1 MTTKVVKGSLW
12 TLMGQ
17 VAPMAVSL
25 VAMRYTIGLLGPD
38 GYGLLTLVALIPN
51 YFLFADFGMGM
62 AAVRFGAAAYAEGD
76 AVQEGRIVRTAA
88 LVAFAA
94 AVPIALAMFLLSGTI
109 ISFFDE
115 VPEAMRGEASI
126 ALKIASVTLVVTLL
140 CSIVNTP
147 QLTRLRMDLNTF
159 INAGTRIAGLVAT
172 PVVIYL
178 GFGVIGAVTVLL
190 VAGVLNLTGHVLV
203 STRLLPSLAGTSID
217 RYKMPLMLKFGASLV
232 AGSIGALFLANLEKV
247 LLPKMVSV
255 RALGFYTAAF
265 TFITMMTLFSNA
277 MIQSLIPAFSRLQ
290 SEHDRGQLQGL
301 YARGIRLTLLGL
313 APAIVFLVIAA
324 QPFFRLY
331 LGEEFGRE
339 SPPLFYLLLF
349 GLVFNVPAYLPYA
362 AIMARGRT
370 DLFAKLFFIELV
382 PYLLLV
388 VFLTQNFGALGAA
401 VAWSIKTSAEGVL
414 WFVLARR
421 FTGLTL
427 SDVRLERFALAAM
440 IMLVPLAAS
449 LYFSVL
455 NAAVVI
461 LFTLSF
467 MVYVFVLWKIVLG
480 REETAWI
487 TARLSSLAG
496 RATLSL

>member
-1 MTTKVVKGSLW
+1 
-12 TLMGQ
+12 
-17 VAPMAVSL
+17 
-25 VAMRYTIGLLGPD
+25 
-38 GYGLLTLVALIPN
+38 
-51 YFLFADFGMGM
+51 
-62 AAVRFGAAAYAEGD
+62 
-76 AVQEGRIVRTAA
+76 
-88 LVAFAA
+88 
-94 AVPIALAMFLLSGTI
+94 
-109 ISFFDE
+109 
-115 VPEAMRGEASI
+115 
-126 ALKIASVTLVVTLL
+126 
-140 CSIVNTP
+140 
-147 QLTRLRMDLNTF
+147 
-159 INAGTRIAGLVAT
+159 
-172 PVVIYL
+172 
-178 GFGVIGAVTVLL
+178 
-190 VAGVLNLTGHVLV
+190 
-203 STRLLPSLAGTSID
+203 
-217 RYKMPLMLKFGASLV
+217 
-232 AGSIGALFLANLEKV
+232 
-247 LLPKMVSV
+247 
-255 RALGFYTAAF
+255 
-265 TFITMMTLFSNA
+265 

-496 RATLSL
+496 RTTLSL